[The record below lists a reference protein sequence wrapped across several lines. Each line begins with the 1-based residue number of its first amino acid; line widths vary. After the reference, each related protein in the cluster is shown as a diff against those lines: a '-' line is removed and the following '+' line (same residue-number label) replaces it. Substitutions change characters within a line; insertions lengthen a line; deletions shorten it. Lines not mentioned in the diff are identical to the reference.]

1 MKPWNSMIMM
11 DKNNLA
17 VAELIQDWLAR
28 RGLYR

>member
-1 MKPWNSMIMM
+1 MNPWRAIMM